1 LRFAPSLRRG
11 SNDSLDDRQRIPA
24 GYIVIAAAE
33 VRARRAPASRRGL
46 LAQALESAEKC
57 EYEAKEP
64 ATGWSLPHALSHCAQ
79 SIELSIAG
87 YPRARGRLFQNVFG
101 RAIKRRFL
109 RRGVM
114 LHNRAAAI
122 PGAPGIAPGVTRS
135 EALARLRRAIADFEA
150 HDGPCAPHFTYGPT
164 TKAEYEALHA
174 MHLADHLT
182 AFDRAA
188 S

>member
-1 LRFAPSLRRG
+1 
-11 SNDSLDDRQRIPA
+11 
-24 GYIVIAAAE
+24 VIAAAE
-33 VRARRAPASRRGL
+33 VRARRASAIRSGV
-46 LAQALESAEKC
+46 LAQALERAEKC
-57 EYEAKEP
+57 EFEAKEP
-64 ATGWSLPHALSHCAQ
+64 ATGWSLPQALAHCAQ

-87 YPRARGRLFQNVFG
+87 YPRARGRLFQDVLG

-122 PGAPGIAPGVTRS
+122 PGAPAIAPGVSRG
-135 EALARLRRAIADFEA
+135 EALARLRRAIADFQS
-150 HDGPCAPHFTYGPT
+150 HQGPCAPHFTYGPT
-164 TKAEYEALHA
+164 TKEEYEALHA
-174 MHLADHLT
+174 LHLVDHLT